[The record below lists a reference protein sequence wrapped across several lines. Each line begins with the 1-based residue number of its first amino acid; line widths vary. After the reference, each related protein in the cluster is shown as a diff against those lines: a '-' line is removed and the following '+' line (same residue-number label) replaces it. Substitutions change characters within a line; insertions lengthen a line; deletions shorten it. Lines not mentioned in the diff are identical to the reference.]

1 MSHLPY
7 LPGEGEEIKWM
18 AASKHPLATDKGF
31 VDSMKAMMKLGNA
44 KVRRPPCIKGS
55 GWQGLSL

>member
-1 MSHLPY
+1 